1 MTRILHK
8 SHEIFPKG
16 SCVFSFQGIFSS
28 INNESDT
35 IFFFLRKLG
44 RVLELV
50 DLRSSQKQMEQPRNS
65 GEMTPLHALVDV
77 GYTWT

>member
-1 MTRILHK
+1 MR
-8 SHEIFPKG
+8 F
-16 SCVFSFQGIFSS
+16 FQREVVYFLSREFLVVLTTS
-28 INNESDT
+28 RT
-35 IFFFLRKLG
+35 QFFFFLRKLG

-77 GYTWT
+77 GYT